1 MTTRLMPNSC
11 FKRRYGMKYLT
22 TMSELEALFEPVGEA
37 SLRKEVAAVHPIY
50 RAWIEASPFVVFAT
64 AGPAGLDVSPR
75 GDPAPVVMVKDER
88 TLLLP
93 ERRGNNRIDSLRN
106 IVSNPGVSM
115 IFFVPGVSETVRVNG
130 TARIC
135 IEKDVLARFS
145 MQGALPKCVVEV
157 SVQAVYFQCARA
169 LLRSSLWSKEQVANR
184 STVPTAGQMLA
195 AVTNGS
201 VGGKHYDEE
210 LPQRQ
215 AKTLY

>member
-1 MTTRLMPNSC
+1 
-11 FKRRYGMKYLT
+11 MKYLT
-22 TMSELEALFEPVGEA
+22 TIAELEALFDPVGEA
-37 SLRKEVAAVHPIY
+37 SLSKEVGAVHATY
-50 RAWIEASPFVVFAT
+50 RAWIEASPFAVLAT
-64 AGPAGLDVSPR
+64 VGPAGLDVSPR
-75 GDPAPVVMVKDER
+75 GDPAPVVMVKDEN

-106 IVSNPGVSM
+106 IVSNPNVSM
-115 IFFVPGVSETVRVNG
+115 IFFVPGVRETVRVNG
-130 TARIC
+130 TAKIC
-135 IEKDVLARFS
+135 IEQDALSMFR

-184 STVPTAGQMLA
+184 PDVPTPGQMLA

-201 VGGKHYDEE
+201 VGGKDYDDE

>member
-1 MTTRLMPNSC
+1 
-11 FKRRYGMKYLT
+11 MKYLT
-22 TMSELEALFEPVGEA
+22 TIAELEALFEPVAEA
-37 SLRKEVAAVHPIY
+37 SLRKEVTAIHPIY
-50 RAWIEASPFVVFAT
+50 RTWIEASPFVVLAT

-75 GDPAPVVMVKDER
+75 GDPAPVVRVNDER

-106 IVSNPGVSM
+106 IVSNPHVSM
-115 IFFVPGVSETVRVNG
+115 IFFVPGVRETVRVNG

-135 IEKDVLARFS
+135 VDQDVLAMFPMR
-145 MQGALPKCVVEV
+145 GALPKCVVEV

-169 LLRSSLWSKEQVANR
+169 LLRSSLWSTEQVTNR
-184 STVPTAGQMLA
+184 PLVPTAGQMLA
-195 AVTNGS
+195 AVTDGS
-201 VGGKHYDEE
+201 IGGKVYDDA